1 MSPDSSPQ
9 ITIEETNATGRIQS
23 IFRYSINKILFLLKK
38 YQILFLISG
47 QEINKN

>member
-1 MSPDSSPQ
+1 MQPENPIDFPV
-9 ITIEETNATGRIQS
+9 
-23 IFRYSINKILFLLKK
+23 FYFNKILFLLKK